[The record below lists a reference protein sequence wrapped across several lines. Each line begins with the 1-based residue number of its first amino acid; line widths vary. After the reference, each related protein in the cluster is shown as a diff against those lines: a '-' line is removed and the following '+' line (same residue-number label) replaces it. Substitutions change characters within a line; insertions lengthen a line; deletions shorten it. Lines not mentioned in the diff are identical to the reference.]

1 VDASKLTFDVT
12 FESYFTRTADQCDF
26 ISTFALA
33 SIRRGQDKG
42 ALHVC
47 DSMKA
52 EWRTNPWFPPITD
65 DWNIVSNIFYFGAEG
80 SPAIHPANWML
91 NALSSAIFRKEGLG
105 ESISTGIKPL
115 PSLPGDDKGL
125 ENFVNTFKNVFGYFV
140 IGACICMT
148 LSPLLT
154 AMVQEKELKLQAMM
168 RMMGMEDNVY
178 YAITYGWNFI
188 FTFSF
193 NLWLYISGVIA
204 GAVYPGETLFTRTDG
219 VIFLLL
225 VLVYSHAQT
234 MFSILLGNFF
244 QSTKRVGVASFMIMM
259 FSLIT
264 MLVLNRVFD
273 GSDWGGKPAP
283 FYLMIIPPFAIFR
296 ALELMYAQTI
306 VWETLTPENEL
317 SGIFGWLILG
327 SFICF
332 TLDAYLSQ
340 VLPRQYGIRQPWN
353 FPFKALY
360 AKLKMEKEVDE
371 ASITENYASS
381 EGKIAEDDDVT
392 KEREN
397 IVQGVYNSGNS
408 HIITDGLNK
417 MYGTFTAVNT
427 LSFHVPKGECFGL
440 LGPNGAGKTTAI
452 SMLTGLFPPTKGNAN
467 LCGYDLEHELKSIY
481 SVMGICPQFDICWPQ
496 LTVKEHLDFYAR
508 IKGVKQN
515 QVKKTVTDLL
525 KAVDLLG
532 AQGKLSKDLSGGMR
546 RRLSLAMALVGD
558 PAIVF
563 LDEPT
568 TGLDPETKR
577 NIWALLDRVKQD
589 RCIVLT
595 THSMDEADALCGRIG
610 IMSHGLMRCIGTSLH
625 LKNRYG
631 NGYHIEIRFVPEKKI
646 AAQQFIMELLPKA
659 ELVEESGNNEM
670 VYQVGK
676 SDVVLSKVFEAMQK
690 RSSTLGILDYGIR
703 QTSLE
708 EVFLKIA
715 RESEAAFK
723 SERGKK

>member
-1 VDASKLTFDVT
+1 
-12 FESYFTRTADQCDF
+12 
-26 ISTFALA
+26 
-33 SIRRGQDKG
+33 
-42 ALHVC
+42 
-47 DSMKA
+47 
-52 EWRTNPWFPPITD
+52 
-65 DWNIVSNIFYFGAEG
+65 
-80 SPAIHPANWML
+80 
-91 NALSSAIFRKEGLG
+91 
-105 ESISTGIKPL
+105 
-115 PSLPGDDKGL
+115 
-125 ENFVNTFKNVFGYFV
+125 
-140 IGACICMT
+140 
-148 LSPLLT
+148 
-154 AMVQEKELKLQAMM
+154 MM
-168 RMMGMEDNVY
+168 RMMGMDDRVGVLVAYLWNLLF
-178 YAITYGWNFI
+178 ALIFNTWLLIIGKIASSIYG
-188 FTFSF
+188 
-193 NLWLYISGVIA
+193 
-204 GAVYPGETLFTRTDG
+204 GETIFSRSDGLIMFFLF
-219 VIFLLL
+219 
-225 VLVYSHAQT
+225 LVYSHSQAI
-234 MFSILLGNFF
+234 FIFFVSNFF
-244 QSTKRVGVASFMIMM
+244 QRAKKVSTFSTVMM
-259 FSLIT
+259 VLSSIL
-264 MLVLNRVFD
+264 MLVLEDFLFTTPSWK
-273 GSDWGGKPAP
+273 GQPAP
-283 FYLMIIPPFAIFR
+283 FYIMLIPPFALFRGVQLVNKQAMTWDTLTLDHELFSIFGY
-296 ALELMYAQTI
+296 LIISSVLFSLFDMYARK
-306 VWETLTPENEL
+306 
-317 SGIFGWLILG
+317 
-327 SFICF
+327 
-332 TLDAYLSQ
+332 
-340 VLPRQYGIRQPWN
+340 VLPGEFGVRQPWN
-353 FPFKALY
+353 FPCRKIYTMLY
-360 AKLKMEKEVDE
+360 DDNRVERLSGPERRRSQ
-371 ASITENYASS
+371 ASITENNASS

-508 IKGVKQN
+508 IKGVEQN
-515 QVKKTVTDLL
+515 QVKKTVMNLL

-532 AQGKLSKDLSGGMR
+532 AQDKLSKDLSGGMR

-723 SERGKK
+723 SERGRK